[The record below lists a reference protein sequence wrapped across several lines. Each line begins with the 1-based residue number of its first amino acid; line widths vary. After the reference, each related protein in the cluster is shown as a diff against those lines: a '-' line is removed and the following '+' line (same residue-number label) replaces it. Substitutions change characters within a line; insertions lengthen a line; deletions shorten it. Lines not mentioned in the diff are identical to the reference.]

1 MTSAFVLAMT
11 LIISDGVS
19 WTVDWKFE
27 SQRDCLFI
35 ADQAELLVVSEQ
47 AKEVKIE
54 TLCEYKEF
62 E

>member
-27 SQRDCLFI
+27 SQKDCLFI
-35 ADQAELLVVSEQ
+35 ADQAEFLVVSEQ
-47 AKEVKIE
+47 AKEITIE
-54 TLCEYKEF
+54 TKCEYKEW

>member
-1 MTSAFVLAMT
+1 MT

-27 SQRDCLFI
+27 SQKDCLFI
-35 ADQAELLVVSEQ
+35 ADQAEFLVVSEQ
-47 AKEVKIE
+47 AKEITIE
-54 TLCEYKEF
+54 TKCEYKEW